1 MGPSSGFDPEE
12 DVPSGLILEDPRGL
26 ETEVGFVNPG
36 TLTGPLTL
44 GGTLTGPECSAFFVR
59 APVGTKGLCDEVG
72 RLLVDC
78 RGCLP
83 VILDVLYTEI

>member
-12 DVPSGLILEDPRGL
+12 DVPGGFILEDPRGL

-44 GGTLTGPECSAFFVR
+44 LPGTLTGTECSVFLVK
-59 APVGTKGLCDEVG
+59 APEGTRGLCDEVG

-83 VILDVLYTEI
+83 VIVDLC

>member
-1 MGPSSGFDPEE
+1 MDPEE
-12 DVPSGLILEDPRGL
+12 DVPGGFILEDPRGL

-36 TLTGPLTL
+36 TLTGPVTL
-44 GGTLTGPECSAFFVR
+44 LLGTLTGPECSVFFVR
-59 APVGTKGLCDEVG
+59 DPEATRGLCDEDG

-83 VILDVLYTEI
+83 VIFDML

>member
-12 DVPSGLILEDPRGL
+12 DVPGGFILDPRGL

-44 GGTLTGPECSAFFVR
+44 PGTLTGPESSAFFVN
-59 APVGTKGLCDEVG
+59 APEGTRGLCDEVG

-83 VILDVLYTEI
+83 VILIVLKH

>member
-1 MGPSSGFDPEE
+1 MGFGPSSGFDPDE
-12 DVPSGLILEDPRGL
+12 DVPSGLILEDPWGL
-26 ETEVGFVNPG
+26 GTEVGFVNPG

-44 GGTLTGPECSAFFVR
+44 LGTLTGPESSAFFVN
-59 APVGTKGLCDEVG
+59 APEGTRGLCDEVG

-83 VILDVLYTEI
+83 VIFNVLKH